1 VAVDPALYAV
11 GSEGA
16 PALIAERAYLAL
28 RDRIVT
34 LKLPPGAVLRE
45 DELMAELGIGR
56 TPLREAVKRLTLE
69 NLVAV
74 RPRRGT
80 FVTDVHPADIA
91 AITEV
96 RAELEG
102 FAAQLAAE
110 RLDEEGR
117 ELARSLLATIHRYD
131 REGDQD
137 ALMRLD
143 QRVHRFTW
151 AQSRNPYL
159 VETLERCFTLSVRIW
174 YVVLDR
180 MPSLRAAVHRQGEL
194 LEALLARDGAT
205 ARALMHDHV
214 LEFQRDVDRAFAEE
228 RRPSSG

>member
-1 VAVDPALYAV
+1 MAVDPALPDILPEPAR
-11 GSEGA
+11 
-16 PALIAERAYLAL
+16 ALIAERAYVAL

-34 LKLPPGAVLRE
+34 LRLPPGSVLRE

-91 AITEV
+91 AITEI

-110 RLDEEGR
+110 RLDDEGR
-117 ELARSLLATIHRYD
+117 DVARMLLGAVDTLE

-143 QRVHRFTW
+143 QRVHRLTW
-151 AQSRNPYL
+151 EQSRNAYL
-159 VETLERCFTLSVRIW
+159 LETLERFFTLSLRIW

-180 MPSLRAAVHRQGEL
+180 MPTLRAAVHRQSQL
-194 LEALLARDGAT
+194 LEALLAGDGAT
-205 ARALMHDHV
+205 ARALMHEHV
-214 LEFQRDVDRAFAEE
+214 LAFQRDVDHAFAGE
-228 RRPSSG
+228 R

>member
-1 VAVDPALYAV
+1 MAADPGLYVITAE
-11 GSEGA
+11 SA
-16 PALIAERAYLAL
+16 PGLIAERAYLDL

-34 LKLPPGAVLRE
+34 LRLPPGAVLRE
-45 DELMAELGIGR
+45 EELMADLGIGR

-80 FVTDVHPADIA
+80 FVTDVHPSDIA
-91 AITEV
+91 ALTEV

-102 FAAQLAAE
+102 FAAQLAAT
-110 RLDEEGR
+110 RLDGEGR
-117 ELARSLLATIHRYD
+117 ALMLALRAEVDQLD

-137 ALMRLD
+137 GLMRLD
-143 QRVHRFTW
+143 QRIHRLTW

-159 VETLERCFTLSVRIW
+159 VETLERSFTLSLRIW

-180 MPSLRAAVHRQGEL
+180 MPSLRTTVHRQAQL
-194 LEALLARDGAT
+194 LEALLAGDAVA
-205 ARALMHDHV
+205 ARALMHEHV
-214 LEFQRDVDRAFAEE
+214 LAFQRDVDRAFAQD
-228 RRPSSG
+228 G

>member
-1 VAVDPALYAV
+1 VAADPGLYVITAE
-11 GSEGA
+11 SA
-16 PALIAERAYLAL
+16 PGLIAERAYLDL

-34 LKLPPGAVLRE
+34 LRLPPGAVLRE
-45 DELMAELGIGR
+45 EELMAELGIGR

-80 FVTDVHPADIA
+80 FVTDVHPSDIA
-91 AITEV
+91 ALTEV

-102 FAAQLAAE
+102 FAAQLAAT
-110 RLDEEGR
+110 RLDGEGR
-117 ELARSLLATIHRYD
+117 ALVLALRAEVDQLD

-137 ALMRLD
+137 GLMRLD
-143 QRVHRFTW
+143 QRIHRLTW

-159 VETLERCFTLSVRIW
+159 VETLERSFTLSLRIW

-180 MPSLRAAVHRQGEL
+180 MPSLRTTVHRQTQL
-194 LEALLARDGAT
+194 LEALLAGDAVA
-205 ARALMHDHV
+205 ARALMHEHV
-214 LEFQRDVDRAFAEE
+214 LAFQRDVDRAFAQD
-228 RRPSSG
+228 G

>member
-1 VAVDPALYAV
+1 VAADPGLYVITAE
-11 GSEGA
+11 SA
-16 PALIAERAYLAL
+16 PGLIAERAYLDL

-34 LKLPPGAVLRE
+34 LRLPPGAVLRE
-45 DELMAELGIGR
+45 EELMADLGIGR

-80 FVTDVHPADIA
+80 FVTDVHPSDIA
-91 AITEV
+91 ALTEV

-102 FAAQLAAE
+102 FAAQLAAT
-110 RLDEEGR
+110 RLDGEGR
-117 ELARSLLATIHRYD
+117 ALVLALRAEVDQLH

-137 ALMRLD
+137 GLMRLD
-143 QRVHRFTW
+143 QRIHRLTW

-159 VETLERCFTLSVRIW
+159 VETLERSFTLSLRIW

-180 MPSLRAAVHRQGEL
+180 MPSLRTTVHRQTQL
-194 LEALLARDGAT
+194 LEALLAGDAVA
-205 ARALMHDHV
+205 ARALMHEHV
-214 LEFQRDVDRAFAEE
+214 LAFQRDVDRAFAQD
-228 RRPSSG
+228 G

>member
-1 VAVDPALYAV
+1 MAADPGLYVITAE
-11 GSEGA
+11 SA
-16 PALIAERAYLAL
+16 PGLIAERAYLDL

-34 LKLPPGAVLRE
+34 LRLPPGAVLRE
-45 DELMAELGIGR
+45 EELMAELGIGR

-80 FVTDVHPADIA
+80 FVTDVHPSDIA
-91 AITEV
+91 ALTEV

-102 FAAQLAAE
+102 FAAQLAE
-110 RLDEEGR
+110 TRLDGAGR
-117 ELARSLLATIHRYD
+117 ALVLALRVEVDQLD

-137 ALMRLD
+137 GLMRLD
-143 QRVHRFTW
+143 QRIHRLTW

-159 VETLERCFTLSVRIW
+159 VETLERSFTLSLRIW

-180 MPSLRAAVHRQGEL
+180 MPSLRTTVHRQTQL
-194 LEALLARDGAT
+194 LEALLAGDAVA
-205 ARALMHDHV
+205 ARALMHEHV
-214 LEFQRDVDRAFAEE
+214 LAFQRDVDRAFAQD
-228 RRPSSG
+228 G